1 MCECWLTLP
10 KGIGLSLF
18 VAEMTGVFFTGGSLN
33 PARSFG
39 PAVINSSFVHYHW
52 IYWLGPTLGSIVAAG
67 FYKFIKILEY
77 ETANPDQD
85 AANNTHTSLLQNRKD
100 LLMAAGLSEA
110 DAEEV
115 ASGLQGPDPSMKSG
129 DHGSEKTV
137 VAANLN
143 GGPDGKVVANGQ
155 GRSSEEHDQVGPMYG
170 TGFRAD
176 SAATNTTA
184 ATASSSPGMNTDLM
198 EETPAPPQRPA
209 PDAGAVG
216 RYSHLAKHSKKPHKF
231 TKMPLRALGYR
242 DRINSPRAAT
252 NDEVHFGSTEEDV
265 ALGGGV
271 VSRVMNRPKKRLNR
285 TGSGGV

>member
-1 MCECWLTLP
+1 LCDLLTLP
-10 KGIGLSLF
+10 QGIGLSLF

-85 AANNTHTSLLQNRKD
+85 AANNTHASLTQNRKD

-129 DHGSEKTV
+129 SEGSEKTV
-137 VAANLN
+137 VAENLNMN
-143 GGPDGKVVANGQ
+143 GGPDGKIVANGQ
-155 GRSSEEHDQVGPMYG
+155 GRSSEEHDNVGPMYG

-176 SAATNTTA
+176 SAATANN
-184 ATASSSPGMNTDLM
+184 ASSSPGMNMDLQ

-209 PDAGAVG
+209 ADAGAVG

-265 ALGGGV
+265 SLGGGV
-271 VSRVMNRPKKRLNR
+271 VSRVMHRPKTRVKR
-285 TGSGGV
+285 TGSNGV

>member
-1 MCECWLTLP
+1 
-10 KGIGLSLF
+10 
-18 VAEMTGVFFTGGSLN
+18 MTGVFFTGGSLN

-170 TGFRAD
+170 TGFR
-176 SAATNTTA
+176 
-184 ATASSSPGMNTDLM
+184 TDLM

>member
-1 MCECWLTLP
+1 
-10 KGIGLSLF
+10 
-18 VAEMTGVFFTGGSLN
+18 MTGVFFTGGSLN

-39 PAVINSSFVHYHW
+39 PAVVNSSFVHYHW

-85 AANNTHTSLLQNRKD
+85 AANNTHKSLLQNRKD

-115 ASGLQGPDPSMKSG
+115 ANGLQGPDPSMK
-129 DHGSEKTV
+129 DQASEKTV
-137 VAANLN
+137 VAANLH

-155 GRSSEEHDQVGPMYG
+155 GRGSEEHDNVGPMYG

-176 SAATNTTA
+176 SAAT
-184 ATASSSPGMNTDLM
+184 ASSSPGMNTDSQ
-198 EETPAPPQRPA
+198 EETQAPPQRPA
-209 PDAGAVG
+209 ADAGASG

-252 NDEVHFGSTEEDV
+252 NDEVHFNSNEEDM